1 MSKRGLPKWGNPY
14 GNRASVVVRA
24 RESLVHGEG
33 KQQILENVRDMKRNP
48 EKILNSLTQHSS
60 DLAYKFER
68 LYRLLFNEEMY
79 YIAYQ
84 HIYTKQ
90 GNMTKGVDGK
100 TIDGFCISH
109 IERLIGTLKDE
120 TYQPNPSQRVYI
132 PKKNGKMRPL
142 GIPSFI
148 DKLLQEVIRMI
159 LETIYEGSFENS
171 SHGFR
176 PQRSPQTALWSIQKT
191 FNNTKWFI
199 EGDIKGFF
207 DNIDHEV
214 LIAILSERIS
224 DMRFLRLIR
233 KFLNAGYVEDWVFHK
248 SYSGTPQGGI
258 ISPILANIYLDKF
271 DKYIKEYT
279 QKFNKGKRRKENPI
293 AKQLGQK
300 KYYLT
305 TKLKQAKNET
315 ERRLLLK
322 QIGEVV
328 KERLKYPASD
338 EMDADMKRLKYVRYA
353 DDFLIGVIGSKE
365 DCIKIKEDIKQF
377 MADKLKLELSDEK
390 TLITNARKH
399 AKFLGYDV
407 FVRKSNDTHRDKN
420 GHLTRS
426 LDHKIVLY
434 VTTEVMRK
442 KLLEYDAVKI
452 TVQKGKEV
460 WKPKGRT
467 YMRCLDDLEIISQY
481 NSEIMGFYNFYSI
494 ANNSPVIDSFYNIME
509 YSMYKTYAAKYSTS
523 KKKIIAKYKK
533 NGVFAIPYTNKRGYE
548 FKREFYDKGFKRKE
562 LPNRYL
568 DDKLPNTVA
577 ITGGRNGLI
586 KRLQARVCENC
597 GATDNLEMHHVRKLK
612 DLKGKSNWEIK
623 MISRNRKTLAV
634 CSVCHHKIHAG
645 KLD

>member
-1 MSKRGLPKWGNPY
+1 
-14 GNRASVVVRA
+14 
-24 RESLVHGEG
+24 
-33 KQQILENVRDMKRNP
+33 MKRNP

-84 HIYTKQ
+84 RIYTKQ

-159 LETIYEGSFENS
+159 LEAIYEGSFENS

-322 QIGEVV
+322 QIEEVV
-328 KERLKYPASD
+328 KERFD
-338 EMDADMKRLKYVRYA
+338 RLLAEVQAISAQVCGRDVHTVQEVLVEEPDSHVEGLVTGRMSNNTIVHFPGGKE
-353 DDFLIGVIGSKE
+353 LIG
-365 DCIKIKEDIKQF
+365 
-377 MADKLKLELSDEK
+377 
-390 TLITNARKH
+390 
-399 AKFLGYDV
+399 
-407 FVRKSNDTHRDKN
+407 
-420 GHLTRS
+420 
-426 LDHKIVLY
+426 KIVKVY
-434 VTTEVMRK
+434 
-442 KLLEYDAVKI
+442 LEESK
-452 TVQKGKEV
+452 
-460 WKPKGRT
+460 
-467 YMRCLDDLEIISQY
+467 
-481 NSEIMGFYNFYSI
+481 GFYYMGSL
-494 ANNSPVIDSFYNIME
+494 VD
-509 YSMYKTYAAKYSTS
+509 
-523 KKKIIAKYKK
+523 
-533 NGVFAIPYTNKRGYE
+533 
-548 FKREFYDKGFKRKE
+548 
-562 LPNRYL
+562 
-568 DDKLPNTVA
+568 
-577 ITGGRNGLI
+577 
-586 KRLQARVCENC
+586 
-597 GATDNLEMHHVRKLK
+597 
-612 DLKGKSNWEIK
+612 
-623 MISRNRKTLAV
+623 
-634 CSVCHHKIHAG
+634 
-645 KLD
+645 

>member
-1 MSKRGLPKWGNPY
+1 MRSPEQVLKALNK
-14 GNRASVVVRA
+14 
-24 RESLVHGEG
+24 HG
-33 KQQILENVRDMKRNP
+33 KV
-48 EKILNSLTQHSS
+48 S
-60 DLAYKFER
+60 DYKFER
-68 LYRLLFNEEMY
+68 LYRILYNVEMFY
-79 YIAYQ
+79 MAYQ
-84 HIYTKQ
+84 RIYAKP
-90 GNMTKGVDGK
+90 GNMTPGSDGK
-100 TIDGFCISH
+100 TIDQMSTQRISR
-109 IERLIGTLKDE
+109 IIASLKDE
-120 TYQPNPSQRVYI
+120 SYKPNPARRKYI
-132 PKKNGKMRPL
+132 PKKNGKKRPL
-142 GIPSFI
+142 GIPSFE
-148 DKLLQEVIRMI
+148 DKLVQEVVRTI
-159 LETIYEGSFENS
+159 LEAIYEEVFEDS

-176 PQRSPQTALWSIQKT
+176 PNRSCHTALTRIQKT
-191 FNNTKWFI
+191 FKSTKWFI

-207 DNIDHEV
+207 DNIDHNV
-214 LIAILSERIS
+214 LIGILRKRIS
-224 DMRFLRLIR
+224 DERFLRLIR
-233 KFLNAGYVEDWVFHK
+233 KFLNAGYIENWEYHNTF
-248 SYSGTPQGGI
+248 SGTPQGGI

-322 QIGEVV
+322 QIEEVV

-612 DLKGKSNWEIK
+612 DLKGKSDWEIK